1 MTTEMN
7 AGLPLVTHLRELR
20 RRLVISAVAIAVG
33 FAVCYYY
40 SIELY
45 DILKRPLVA
54 ALPPD
59 ERYMVFS
66 GIVEPFFLY
75 MKVGF
80 LGGVIV
86 ASPVILQQV
95 WAFAAPG
102 LVKSERRW
110 FVALVAASFIFFIS
124 GTLFAFLVVFPFG
137 FKYLLSFSS
146 AELKPL
152 LSMSEYFSMV
162 TKLLIAFGLVF
173 QTPLAILVL
182 ARVGVVTGRQLLSW
196 WRYALVGI
204 LVVAA
209 VLTPT
214 PDVFN
219 QMLMAGPLIV
229 LYALGTILAYV
240 FGKKRDP
247 DSTL

>member
-1 MTTEMN
+1 MTTETN
-7 AGLPLVTHLRELR
+7 AGLPLVAHLRELR
-20 RRLVISAVAIAVG
+20 RRLVISAVATAAG
-33 FAVCYYY
+33 FALCYFY
-40 SIELY
+40 SVELY

-80 LGGVIV
+80 LGGIIA
-86 ASPVILQQV
+86 ASPVILHQI

-102 LVKSERRW
+102 LKKSERRW
-110 FVALVAASFIFFIS
+110 FVALVAASLILFIS
-124 GTLFAFLVVFPFG
+124 GTLFAYFVVFPFG
-137 FKYLLSFSS
+137 FKYLLGFSS

-152 LSMSEYFSMV
+152 LSISEYFSMV
-162 TKLLIAFGLVF
+162 TKLLLAFGLVF

-182 ARVGVVTGRQLLSW
+182 ARMGIVTGRQLLAW

-204 LVVAA
+204 LVIAA
-209 VLTPT
+209 ILTPT
-214 PDVFN
+214 PDIFN
-219 QMLMAGPLIV
+219 QMLMAGPLII
-229 LYALGTILAYV
+229 LYILGIMLAWL
-240 FGKKRDP
+240 FGKKRDGGP
-247 DSTL
+247 TP